1 MHRALITLFFF
12 LKVIGIEKK
21 TARGKVT
28 KLKEKLKEA
37 RAEVQQKCRG
47 KGKGKGKGKAL
58 TSEKVVAL
66 EAQIAEE
73 EGNCIRGTMND
84 KTVDLLQVCLQGA
97 ISTLYFT
104 LLYTCRF
111 TMGMP
116 SGATP
121 MILLE

>member
-84 KTVDLLQVCLQGA
+84 KTVDLLQEQ
-97 ISTLYFT
+97 F
-104 LLYTCRF
+104 LLC
-111 TMGMP
+111 
-116 SGATP
+116 
-121 MILLE
+121 ILRYYIHAGLLWECHPGPHQ